1 MLILFKKKVSKS
13 IKSALLLKKKISKE
27 EVRLNS
33 FIYNKQIIYLDT
45 QSKDSNKNNFAM
57 IRYKTLGS
65 IDFNDCDL
73 IELGPLITDK
83 RFDVAEVE
91 HCSNGNM
98 YVVYLTPGRQLK
110 SFTFDKDKKVVE
122 KFIYTNPGYSV
133 QKFKKS
139 NGFILVDLYCDS
151 GFYYVQ
157 KLNYQLENI
166 VIKRV
171 SDYSYGNYSS
181 YLLSANEMSIYYFNV
196 VYQLLVS
203 DHQLNNQRADTCQ
216 NTNHTGPF
224 YFPTNIKQLEARN
237 GKFFWLN
244 SNTFAVVNE
253 TTGNLIRSIEMDANR
268 FIFDSKEN
276 IIIFNKASLKLNYLD
291 SNGIFLKEFECENFE
306 TEIVLYINQSDE
318 LIFLDKSSQ
327 KLYKSDVI
335 LSDA

>member
-1 MLILFKKKVSKS
+1 MK
-13 IKSALLLKKKISKE
+13 
-27 EVRLNS
+27 LNS

-45 QSKDSNKNNFAM
+45 QSKDNNKNNFAM

-73 IELGPLITDK
+73 IELSLLITDK
-83 RFDVAEVE
+83 RFDSAEVE
-91 HCSNGNM
+91 HCISSGNM
-98 YVVYLTPGRQLK
+98 FVVYLTPGRQLK
-110 SFTFDKDKKVVE
+110 SFTFDKDKKVID
-122 KFIYTNPGYSV
+122 KYIYANPGYTV

-181 YLLSANEMSIYYFNV
+181 YLLSANELNIYYFNV

-216 NTNHTGPF
+216 NTNHTSPF
-224 YFPTNIKQLEARN
+224 YFPTNIRQLESRN
-237 GKFFWLN
+237 GKIYWLN
-244 SNTFAVVNE
+244 SNTFAVINE
-253 TTGNLIRSIEMDANR
+253 ATGNLIRSVEIDANQ

-276 IIIFNKASLKLNYLD
+276 LIMFNKASSKLNYFD
-291 SNGIFLKEFECENFE
+291 DNGLFLKEFECENFE
-306 TEIVLYINQSDE
+306 TEIFLFINQSDE
-318 LIFLDKSSQ
+318 LMFLDKSSQ